1 MAKKKPE
8 ERAETYEFEK
18 VQPQEE
24 AEVEIKKEVVD
35 KADYDNLSDRYLR
48 LLADFENFKRRN
60 AENGKVMYRSGKL
73 DMIDS
78 ILPTL
83 DYLDMAIAAIKDD
96 SARQG
101 VELVKKAFADVLARE
116 GVKEYDPMGEDFDP
130 KKHEAVM
137 SREEEGKEGKILQVL
152 KKGYLCDDKVL
163 RHPMV
168 VVGK

>member
-8 ERAETYEFEK
+8 EKAETYEFDKKEK
-18 VQPQEE
+18 VEE
-24 AEVEIKKEVVD
+24 PALTKEVVD
-35 KADYDNLSDRYLR
+35 KAEYDNLSDRYLR
-48 LLADFENFKRRN
+48 LLADFENYKRRN
-60 AENGKVMYRSGKL
+60 AETGKSMYRTGKL

-83 DYLDMAIAAIKDD
+83 DYLDMAIAAIKDE

-101 VELVKKAFADVLARE
+101 VELVKKAFSDVLARE
-116 GVKEYDPMGEDFDP
+116 GVKEYDPEGEDFDP

-137 SREEEGKEGKILQVL
+137 SREEEGKEGKILQVI

>member
-8 ERAETYEFEK
+8 EKAQTFEFEK
-18 VQPQEE
+18 KAKPE
-24 AEVEIKKEVVD
+24 AEAEAKPQTVS
-35 KADYDNLSDRYLR
+35 KAEYDDLSDRYLR

-60 AENGKVMYRSGKL
+60 VESGKSMYRAGKL

-83 DYLDMAIAAIKDD
+83 DYLDMAIAAINDENQRK
-96 SARQG
+96 G

-116 GVKEYDPMGEDFDP
+116 GVKEYDPEGEDFDP

-137 SREEEGKEGKILQVL
+137 SREEEGQAGKILRVL

>member
-8 ERAETYEFEK
+8 EKAETYEFDKKEK
-18 VQPQEE
+18 VEE
-24 AEVEIKKEVVD
+24 PALTKEVVD
-35 KADYDNLSDRYLR
+35 KAEYDNLSDRYLR
-48 LLADFENFKRRN
+48 LLADFENYKRRN
-60 AENGKVMYRSGKL
+60 AETGKSMYRTGKL

-83 DYLDMAIAAIKDD
+83 DYLDMAIAAIKDE

-101 VELVKKAFADVLARE
+101 VELVKKAFSDVLARE
-116 GVKEYDPMGEDFDP
+116 GVKEYDPAGEEKKK

-137 SREEEGKEGKILQVL
+137 SREEEGKEGKILQVI

>member
-8 ERAETYEFEK
+8 EKAETYEFDKKEK
-18 VQPQEE
+18 VEE
-24 AEVEIKKEVVD
+24 PALTKEVVD
-35 KADYDNLSDRYLR
+35 KAEYDNLSDRYLR
-48 LLADFENFKRRN
+48 LLADFENYKRRN
-60 AENGKVMYRSGKL
+60 AETGKSMYRTGKL

-83 DYLDMAIAAIKDD
+83 DYLDMAIAAIKDE

-101 VELVKKAFADVLARE
+101 VELVKKAFSDVLARE
-116 GVKEYDPMGEDFDP
+116 GVKEYDPAGEDCDP

-137 SREEEGKEGKILQVL
+137 SREEEGKEGKILQVI

>member
-8 ERAETYEFEK
+8 EKAETYEFDKKEK
-18 VQPQEE
+18 VEE
-24 AEVEIKKEVVD
+24 PALTKEVVD
-35 KADYDNLSDRYLR
+35 KAEYDNLSDRYLR
-48 LLADFENFKRRN
+48 LLADFENYKRRN
-60 AENGKVMYRSGKL
+60 AETGKSMYRTGKL

-83 DYLDMAIAAIKDD
+83 DYLDMAIAAIKDE

-101 VELVKKAFADVLARE
+101 VELVKKAFSDVLARE

>member
-8 ERAETYEFEK
+8 EKAETYEFDKKEK
-18 VQPQEE
+18 VEE
-24 AEVEIKKEVVD
+24 PALTKEVVD
-35 KADYDNLSDRYLR
+35 KVEYDNLSDRYLR
-48 LLADFENFKRRN
+48 LLADFENYKRRN
-60 AENGKVMYRSGKL
+60 AETGKSMYRTGKL

-83 DYLDMAIAAIKDD
+83 DYLDMAIAAIKDE

-101 VELVKKAFADVLARE
+101 VELVKKAFSDVLARE
-116 GVKEYDPMGEDFDP
+116 GVKEYDPAGEDFDP

-137 SREEEGKEGKILQVL
+137 SREEEGKEGKILQVI

>member
-8 ERAETYEFEK
+8 EKAETFEFEK
-18 VQPQEE
+18 KEKASE
-24 AEVEIKKEVVD
+24 EVEVVMPETGS
-35 KADYDNLSDRYLR
+35 KAEYDDLSDRYLR

-60 AENGKVMYRSGKL
+60 AESGKVMYRSGKL

-83 DYLDMAIAAIKDD
+83 DYLDMAIAAIKDEGQ
-96 SARQG
+96 RKG
-101 VELVKKAFADVLARE
+101 VELVKKAFADVLSRE
-116 GVKEYDPMGEDFDP
+116 GVREYDPTGEEFDP

-137 SREEEGKEGKILQVL
+137 SREEEGQAGKILQVL

>member
-8 ERAETYEFEK
+8 EKAQTFEFEK
-18 VQPQEE
+18 KAKPE
-24 AEVEIKKEVVD
+24 AEAEAKPQTVS
-35 KADYDNLSDRYLR
+35 KAEYDDLSDRYLR

-60 AENGKVMYRSGKL
+60 AESGKSMYRAGKL

-83 DYLDMAIAAIKDD
+83 DYLDMAIAAINDENQRK
-96 SARQG
+96 G

-116 GVKEYDPMGEDFDP
+116 GVKEYDPAGEDFNP

-137 SREEEGKEGKILQVL
+137 SREEEGQAGKILQVL